1 VATCIGVLG
10 IGVVVSDPAQLIEKI
25 RATLAPCRLGDWP
38 TPLERAAALGGAVGI
53 AELTVKREDRSSAR
67 YGGNKVRALE
77 FLLAG
82 ARPGTVFVTLGGT
95 GSTHCLATAVH
106 AAAAGGRAVLAQFPQ
121 PETPTS
127 RAVASACRARAAL
140 VVHARAR
147 ASLPLAVLDA
157 WRRAGALGPRRWIP
171 GGGAHPRAVV
181 GHLLAGLELASQLA
195 SAPDAIVLP
204 LGTGGTAA
212 GLALAVTALGWPTRV
227 VGVRVAPRIVA
238 SRWRAMWLA
247 RGAARL
253 LARHDIRIPH
263 PASPLPLVVV
273 DGLGEGYG
281 HPTPEGEAAQ
291 QLGSE
296 HGLILDPTYG
306 AKAFAFLLQSA
317 TRDVQRV
324 VFWHTFAVPVPQ
336 PERAP

>member
-1 VATCIGVLG
+1 TCIGVLG

-38 TPLERAAALGGAVGI
+38 TPLERAAALGDAVGI

-121 PETPTS
+121 PETPAS

-140 VVHARAR
+140 VVHARTR

-171 GGGAHPRAVV
+171 GGGAHPRAVA
-181 GHLLAGLELASQLA
+181 GHLLAGLELAVQLA
-195 SAPDAIVLP
+195 SPPDAIVLP

-238 SRWRAMWLA
+238 NRWRTMWLA
-247 RGAARL
+247 YAARRL
-253 LARHDIRIPH
+253 LAHRGV
-263 PASPLPLVVV
+263 PLPAPRSLDIV

-281 HPTPEGEAAQ
+281 HPTPEGEAAER
-291 QLGSE
+291 LASE
-296 HGLILDPTYG
+296 HGLTLDPTYG
-306 AKAFAFLLQSA
+306 AKAFAFLLQRG
-317 TRDVQRV
+317 TRNVQRV

>member
-1 VATCIGVLG
+1 M
-10 IGVVVSDPAQLIEKI
+10 VSDPAQLIEKI

-121 PETPTS
+121 PETPAS

-157 WRRAGALGPRRWIP
+157 WRRAGALGPRRWIA

-195 SAPDAIVLP
+195 SPPDAIVLP

-238 SRWRAMWLA
+238 NRWRTMWLA
-247 RGAARL
+247 YAARRL
-253 LARHDIRIPH
+253 LAHRGV
-263 PASPLPLVVV
+263 PLPAPRSLDIV

-281 HPTPEGEAAQ
+281 HPTPEGEAAER
-291 QLGSE
+291 LASE
-296 HGLILDPTYG
+296 HGLTLDPTYG
-306 AKAFAFLLQSA
+306 AKAFAFLLQRG
-317 TRDVQRV
+317 TCNVQRV

>member
-1 VATCIGVLG
+1 
-10 IGVVVSDPAQLIEKI
+10 VVSDPAQLIEKI

-53 AELTVKREDRSSAR
+53 AELSVKREDRSSAR

-121 PETPTS
+121 PETPAS

-140 VVHARAR
+140 VVHAGAR

-181 GHLLAGLELASQLA
+181 GHLLAGLELASQVV
-195 SAPDAIVLP
+195 SPPDAIVLP

-238 SRWRAMWLA
+238 NRWRTTWLA
-247 RGAARL
+247 YAARRL
-253 LARHDIRIPH
+253 LAHRGV
-263 PASPLPLVVV
+263 PLPAPRSPTIV

-281 HPTPEGEAAQ
+281 HPTPEGEAAERIASQ
-291 QLGSE
+291 
-296 HGLILDPTYG
+296 HGLTLDPTYG
-306 AKAFAFLLQSA
+306 AKAFAFLLQRG
-317 TRDVQRV
+317 TRNVQRV

-336 PERAP
+336 PEPAP